1 MTNVNR
7 GAHAKWNT
15 QGHIQMDQY
24 KTTKNAKTNGAPGT
38 LYAATA
44 VANARHAR
52 SARAGVSLGV
62 RGRLERTL
70 YAATAVANAR
80 HARSARAG
88 VSLGVRGR
96 LESRNV
102 ESRVQELALGKRYA
116 ALAMASSALIVACA
130 KSPLPRRM
138 WPGLLVAKNGVQ
150 AKSERKNVMENY
162 ALGRKYA
169 PGVQESAQNVIS
181 AQ

>member
-24 KTTKNAKTNGAPGT
+24 KTTKNAKTNGAPG
-38 LYAATA
+38 
-44 VANARHAR
+44 
-52 SARAGVSLGV
+52 
-62 RGRLERTL
+62 TL

-181 AQ
+181 AQQRTQLAQWVLGASWVET